1 MNTNEEVFLESS
13 GNLANEDEE
22 CISSFSN
29 AVSLNSSS
37 SNTTCIPSVETSE
50 GKSNFSSLS
59 LPSSVGQ
66 VVGQIPEMKVKA
78 GPRDGA
84 KWNERLKEEFEALI
98 FYVQRNKALDND
110 WFNIEPINK
119 SRTKWEGKCWY
130 YYESLKYEFV
140 LKFEIPM
147 AYPSA
152 NPELCLPELDGTTSK
167 MYRGGKICLDIHF
180 QPLWRQK
187 NGRFSIAHALALGLA
202 PWLSAEVP
210 LLVARGVIKPI
221 N

>member
-1 MNTNEEVFLESS
+1 MG
-13 GNLANEDEE
+13 GNDTEDEG
-22 CISSFSN
+22 
-29 AVSLNSSS
+29 VSPLNTLNSNSS
-37 SNTTCIPSVETSE
+37 TSTWAMSNGDNDFLLLSV
-50 GKSNFSSLS
+50 
-59 LPSSVGQ
+59 PSSVGQ
-66 VVGQIPEMKVKA
+66 IVGQIPEMKIKA

-110 WFNIEPINK
+110 WFNIEPTNK

-130 YYESLKYEFV
+130 YYESLKYEFD
-140 LKFEIPM
+140 LKFDIPM

-187 NGRFSIAHALALGLA
+187 KWSIFHCSCISTWSCTMVERRDSSPG
-202 PWLSAEVP
+202 SS
-210 LLVARGVIKPI
+210 RS